1 MSLDFIHIEEKG
13 IKYLVHPA
21 GSIFEGIKIREN
33 PNDAFEN
40 AIKRGMIELKNDNI
54 EEPKLK
60 SRLLMQYVLN
70 ETRQYVIVND
80 MENLEKNKEKQYF
93 EGIKI
98 LKKGIPIEHITHQK
112 EFMKLNFFVDKN
124 VLIPRQDTEILVEE
138 VIKIAKRINA
148 KKILDLCTGSGA
160 IAVSLAKYLPQTEIT
175 AIDISNDALKIAKK
189 NAVSNNVENQITF
202 ISSDM
207 FTNLNEEKFDII
219 VSNPPYI
226 KTNVIK
232 ELDIQVKNEPYI
244 ALDGGEDGLDFYKK
258 IINESYQYLE
268 CNGYLCLEIGFDQKF
283 DVIEL
288 IENAEKFE
296 GTYSK
301 KDLFDNDRII
311 ITRMRG

>member
-1 MSLDFIHIEEKG
+1 MTRSELIKKG
-13 IKYLVHPA
+13 I
-21 GSIFEGIKIREN
+21 
-33 PNDAFEN
+33 
-40 AIKRGMIELKNDNI
+40 IELKNGNI

-60 SRLLMQYVLN
+60 ARLLMQYVLN
-70 ETRQYVIVND
+70 KSRQYVIVND
-80 MENLEKNKEKQYF
+80 REELDNIKEKQYL
-93 EGIKI
+93 EEIKI
-98 LKKGIPIEHITHQK
+98 LKKGVPIEHITHQK
-112 EFMKLNFFVDKN
+112 EFMKLSFFVDKN

-138 VIKIAKRINA
+138 VINIAKKNNA

-160 IAVSLAKYLPQTEIT
+160 IAVSLAKYLPQAEIT
-175 AIDISNDALKIAKK
+175 AIDISNEALKIAKK
-189 NAVSNNVENQITF
+189 NAISNNVENQITF

-232 ELDIQVKNEPYI
+232 NLDIQVQNEPYI
-244 ALDGGEDGLDFYKK
+244 ALDGGKDGLDFYKK
-258 IINESYQYLE
+258 IINESYQYLKY
-268 CNGYLCLEIGFDQKF
+268 NGYLCLEIGFDQKI

-288 IENAEKFE
+288 IENTESFT

-311 ITRMRG
+311 VTRLK

>member
-1 MSLDFIHIEEKG
+1 MTISEL
-13 IKYLVHPA
+13 IK
-21 GSIFEGIKIREN
+21 K
-33 PNDAFEN
+33 
-40 AIKRGMIELKNDNI
+40 GMIELKNGNI

-60 SRLLMQYVLN
+60 ARLLMQYILN
-70 ETRQYVIVND
+70 KSRQYVIVND
-80 MENLEKNKEKQYF
+80 REELDNIKEKQYL
-93 EGIKI
+93 EEIKI
-98 LKKGIPIEHITHQK
+98 LKKGVPIEHITHQK
-112 EFMKLNFFVDKN
+112 EFMKLSFFVDKN

-138 VIKIAKRINA
+138 VINIAKKNNA

-160 IAVSLAKYLPQTEIT
+160 IAVSLAKYLPQAEIT
-175 AIDISNDALKIAKK
+175 AIDISNEALKIAKK
-189 NAVSNNVENQITF
+189 NAISNNVENQITF

-232 ELDIQVKNEPYI
+232 NLDIQVQNEPYI
-244 ALDGGEDGLDFYKK
+244 ALDGGKDGLDFYKK
-258 IINESYQYLE
+258 IINESYQYLKY
-268 CNGYLCLEIGFDQKF
+268 NGYLCLEIGFDQKI

-288 IENAEKFE
+288 IENTESFT

-311 ITRMRG
+311 VTRLK

>member
-1 MSLDFIHIEEKG
+1 MTISE
-13 IKYLVHPA
+13 
-21 GSIFEGIKIREN
+21 
-33 PNDAFEN
+33 
-40 AIKRGMIELKNDNI
+40 AIKKGMIELKNENI

-60 SRLLMQYVLN
+60 SRLLMQSILN
-70 ETRQYVIVND
+70 QTRQYVIVND
-80 MENLEKNKEKQYF
+80 MEELEKNKEEQYF
-93 EGIKI
+93 SAIKI

-138 VIKIAKRINA
+138 VIKIAQKTNA

-160 IAVSLAKYLPQTEIT
+160 IAVSLAKYLPQSEIT

-226 KTNVIK
+226 KTNVIDN
-232 ELDIQVKNEPYI
+232 LDIQVKNEPHI
-244 ALDGGEDGLDFYKK
+244 ALDGGKDGLYFYKK
-258 IINESYQYLE
+258 IINESYQYLKYK
-268 CNGYLCLEIGFDQKF
+268 GFLCLEIGFDQKI
-283 DVIEL
+283 DVIEI
-288 IENAEKFE
+288 IENTNNFDR
-296 GTYSK
+296 TYSK
-301 KDLFDNDRII
+301 KDLYDNDRII
-311 ITRMRG
+311 ITQMN